1 MSGLSANLSF
11 NIIAFWIYHPCS
23 MSMLNIISYISGIT
37 PRKCPMEL
45 DIIYKIYCLDSLIF
59 LWGPFIFTAYL
70 QILSWYHFF
79 RMSFVTKWLI

>member
-1 MSGLSANLSF
+1 
-11 NIIAFWIYHPCS
+11 
-23 MSMLNIISYISGIT
+23 
-37 PRKCPMEL
+37 MEL

-70 QILSWYHFF
+70 QILPWYHFF